1 MDEVKIFFDTLIPNS
16 SDFELYVRI
25 LFQVILLTSSAV
37 FSGSETAMFS
47 LSRIDLQ
54 KLRQSRHKDSESLHA
69 MLDEPRRLIISIL
82 CGNELVNIAS
92 AVNMTG
98 ILLLLFGGQDVA
110 WINILIMV
118 PLLLLMGEVT
128 PKTIAVS
135 YPIKF
140 ATRITA
146 KILPQWMIYIT
157 PLREIVRI
165 VADRVTTMVVGDAVD
180 RENILQP
187 DELRTLLEEGEKTGI
202 IDATERVLIDNV
214 LEASETDISRIMTP
228 GPRILLLNADLPAP
242 ELIEQFRSHRHPRIP
257 VYKGHWD
264 NVIGFIHSEDILKLV
279 RGGSDLS
286 KVTLN
291 MILKPAHYVPPTKK
305 VDEMFDYFQA
315 HNTRV
320 AIILGEYGEVSGIV
334 TMKDVLKFIFGEI
347 SGKMVG
353 QEYYKEDDEN
363 SYTVPGDMRLT
374 DFYNLTNFDIEDTV
388 MSTIG
393 GVAFRLFDRLPEPGD
408 QITYEGFRFTVK
420 QRSGLRISQ
429 LQVQKIS
436 SSNKHNDEDTDSN
449 TDIFT
454 ETVIDLETDIET
466 ETVIDTETV
475 TDPETDIETEKVID
489 SETAIDTETDI
500 ETAKESSSI
509 SIEDQKALPQEQ
521 KPPSVKKKKNKK
533 KAVVLDATDIKKQSE
548 SHSASDDDQVS
559 LPDDS
564 PNRKP
569 DDKPE
574 LGDK

>member
-1 MDEVKIFFDTLIPNS
+1 MDEVKAFFDTLTLNS
-16 SDFELYVRI
+16 GDWELFLRI
-25 LFQVILLTSSAV
+25 LLQVVLLTSSAV

-54 KLRQSRHKDSESLHA
+54 KLRQSRHKDSESIHA

-92 AVNMTG
+92 AVNMAG
-98 ILLLLFGGQDVA
+98 ILLLVFGNQDVV
-110 WINILIMV
+110 WLNILIMV
-118 PLLLLMGEVT
+118 PLLLLIGEVT

-140 ATRITA
+140 STRITA
-146 KILPQWMIYIT
+146 KILPRWMVFIT
-157 PLREIVRI
+157 PLREVVRMI
-165 VADRVTTMVVGDAVD
+165 ADRITTMVVGDAVD

-187 DELRTLLEEGEKTGI
+187 DELRTLLEEGVKTGI

-228 GPRILLLNADLPAP
+228 SPRILFLDADLPAP
-242 ELIEQFRSHRHPRIP
+242 ELIEQFRSARHPRVP
-257 VYKGHWD
+257 VYQGHWD

-286 KVTLN
+286 MVTLD

-347 SGKMVG
+347 TGKMVG

-363 SYTVPGDMRLT
+363 SYIVPGDMRLT

-408 QITYEGFRFTVK
+408 QITHEGFRFIVK

-429 LQVQKIS
+429 LQVQKLS
-436 SSNKHNDEDTDSN
+436 SSDKDHVDTNDVTAV
-449 TDIFT
+449 
-454 ETVIDLETDIET
+454 ETTTAADAVIG
-466 ETVIDTETV
+466 
-475 TDPETDIETEKVID
+475 
-489 SETAIDTETDI
+489 SES
-500 ETAKESSSI
+500 KPSSYSDADDQQVLPQ
-509 SIEDQKALPQEQ
+509 DQKLT
-521 KPPSVKKKKNKK
+521 SSKKKKKK
-533 KAVVLDATDIKKQSE
+533 KKDATVDDTVINSE
-548 SHSASDDDQVS
+548 NESFSKANADDQESLPEVAPEMVSDDEQ
-559 LPDDS
+559 
-564 PNRKP
+564 K
-569 DDKPE
+569 